1 MASSSCTGT
10 DFTSDDSKSRL
21 GSISSTVTHRL
32 ANRPFD
38 LTLSAGTGITS
49 TLTNSGT
56 LDALKL
62 SDMQAA

>member
-10 DFTSDDSKSRL
+10 DFTSDSSKSRL
-21 GSISSTVTHRL
+21 GSISSTVTYRL

-38 LTLSAGTGITS
+38 LTLSAGAGITS

-62 SDMQAA
+62 SDM